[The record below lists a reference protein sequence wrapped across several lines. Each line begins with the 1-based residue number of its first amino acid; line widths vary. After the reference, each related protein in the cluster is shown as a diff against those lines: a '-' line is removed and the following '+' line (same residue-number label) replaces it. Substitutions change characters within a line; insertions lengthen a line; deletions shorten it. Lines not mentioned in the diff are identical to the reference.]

1 MHVLSLNL
9 FAEIFVVLNFET
21 DTFCLENKTGSM
33 SNLLIDELI
42 KIEGITVLERNRLDD
57 VIREL
62 NFKDNIY
69 SDTGSARSLGKML
82 NTDYVTTGDTNFV
95 GTKLVVT
102 AKLVEV
108 ETAKIIR
115 SAKMYC
121 FYWSEFYDRLPR
133 FAHSLVGEYITKPS
147 DINPYW
153 VYGVVR

>member
-1 MHVLSLNL
+1 
-9 FAEIFVVLNFET
+9 
-21 DTFCLENKTGSM
+21 M

-42 KIEGITVLERNRLDD
+42 KIEGITVLERNRLND

-69 SDTGSARSLGKML
+69 SDTGSAKSLGKML
-82 NTDYVTTGDTNFV
+82 NTDYVITGDTNFV
-95 GTKLVVT
+95 DTKLVVT
-102 AKLVEV
+102 AKIVEV

-121 FYWSEFYDRLPR
+121 SYWSEFYDRLSK
-133 FAHSLVGEYITKPS
+133 FVQSLVGEYITKPS
-147 DINPYW
+147 DINLYW